1 MDLKLGVDILKIKN
15 NITNQYNALTQ
26 LLDTLEEQYECI
38 VKNDVYKMEEC
49 VEKIQT
55 KNQLIANLELERRN
69 IFKSQL
75 KENTMTE
82 IINEIQDEELSGKF
96 KSIKILINELILQ
109 KDTNEL
115 LIKQG
120 LGYTNKMLMILNP
133 DRQAKTYNSYGKVR

>member
-82 IINEIQDEELSGKF
+82 IINEIQDEELNGKF
-96 KSIKILINELILQ
+96 KSIKVLINELILQ